1 MIDYI
6 ELNCSVTPLQPGT
19 EILTAQLSENGF
31 DSFVETEKGVLA
43 YIPAHLF
50 LLENLKEILDNT
62 NEYSIQYVTN
72 LIKGKNWNEEWENN
86 FQPVKVDN
94 RCYIRASFHPA
105 DPKVEFDILIDPKMA
120 FGTGHHETTTLV
132 VQQMLSTD
140 FKNKTVL
147 DMGCGTGILA
157 ILASKLG
164 AASVTAIDND
174 PVAVESAI
182 ENSQKNNA
190 KNINSLCGNA
200 SSLAN
205 KKFDIILANI
215 NRNILLNDLS
225 TYYASLNQNGIVILS
240 GYLTNDVEAIHNKAS
255 QVGLSLIVSK
265 ENHDWIAQK
274 FEKK

>member
-1 MIDYI
+1 MVDYI
-6 ELNCSVTPLQPGT
+6 ELNCTVNPLQPGT

-50 LLENLKEILDNT
+50 LPDNLKEILDNT
-62 NEYSIQYVTN
+62 NEYSIQYAAN

-105 DPKVEFDILIDPKMA
+105 DVNVEFDIVIDPKMA

-157 ILASKLG
+157 ILASRLG
-164 AASVTAIDND
+164 ANSVTAIDND

-182 ENSQKNNA
+182 ENSQKNKALNV
-190 KNINSLCGNA
+190 NSLCDNA
-200 SSLAN
+200 SSLIN

-240 GYLTNDVEAIHNKAS
+240 GYLTNDVDAIHNKAL
-255 QVGLSLIVSK
+255 QVGLSLIDSK
-265 ENHDWIAQK
+265 ENHDWLAQK